1 MKKSNLDVVFT
12 DYSFNKFSKDFKK
25 LYKEENGEA
34 FKGNVLNEITLNVL
48 VRKRFPDTEDLIQL
62 IILGK
67 QYEGDEERKACDFL
81 TRVSQSEE
89 YKERGRLGIFC
100 DLCKDAHIDIGLNS
114 KLVDVIDTL
123 EVDIIDRLNN
133 IGKKQN
139 NFEELK
145 NKFKELKE
153 SVEAQKEQETAEAD
167 TVE

>member
-12 DYSFNKFSKDFKK
+12 DYNFNKFSKDFKK

-34 FKGNVLNEITLNVL
+34 FKGTVLNEITLNVL

-100 DLCKDAHIDIGLNS
+100 DLCKDAHIDLNLDSKMIG
-114 KLVDVIDTL
+114 VIDTL
-123 EVDIIDRLNN
+123 EADIIDKLNK
-133 IGKKQN
+133 IGKRQN
-139 NFEELK
+139 NNEEIK
-145 NKFKELKE
+145 NKLEKLRED
-153 SVEAQKEQETAEAD
+153 VEANKNTEAD